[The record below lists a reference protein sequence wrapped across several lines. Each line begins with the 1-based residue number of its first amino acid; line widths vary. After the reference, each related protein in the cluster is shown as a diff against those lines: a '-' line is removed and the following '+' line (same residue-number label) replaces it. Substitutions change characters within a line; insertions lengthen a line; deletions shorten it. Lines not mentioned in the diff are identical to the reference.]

1 MRNYDMGSSLFWLVL
16 SILVCIQAL
25 HLGVGTLR
33 NPGMGFMSFGASG
46 LLGILSLV
54 LFLKALSKRED
65 VKIASIFSGTLWK
78 RVLLVWVALLVYA
91 RVMPLGG
98 YLISTFFLM
107 GFLFWIVRGQ
117 RWWWV
122 VVLSSLTTVITYYV
136 FSIKLNC
143 QFPEGLL
150 GF

>member
-1 MRNYDMGSSLFWLVL
+1 
-16 SILVCIQAL
+16 
-25 HLGVGTLR
+25 
-33 NPGMGFMSFGASG
+33 MGFMSFGASG

-65 VKIASIFSGTLWK
+65 VKIASFFSGTLWK

-91 RVMPLGG
+91 KVMPLGG

-107 GFLFWIVRGQ
+107 GSLFWIVRGQ